1 MTEVL
6 QVHDKLVMMK
16 NCSTDEQR
24 RRFLE
29 MESASDKDAVEI
41 AGMTVREKYHQNL
54 IKQQDLRG
62 LTALKR
68 SSTV

>member
-16 NCSTDEQR
+16 NC
-24 RRFLE
+24 FLRMSKEGGAE

-41 AGMTVREKYHQNL
+41 ADMTVRGNITKP
-54 IKQQDLRG
+54 DG
-62 LTALKR
+62 VGAR
-68 SSTV
+68 SERPDSF